1 MSTEAGAG
9 LREAAGVR
17 KSLWLRYAYAGPA
30 GDSPARPPP
39 RRGGRVLTAKLC
51 SLPQRRARAAWGSP
65 RIPVLQPEDRLS
77 HHPRRHSVTADGL
90 CHSRCRQRCERSRD
104 AIQRCT
110 LPCAHH
116 AIPSLPHTAR
126 QAVGILLPFG
136 TPELL
141 FRTRDRA
148 SFVGE
153 AAFPE
158 RGGGTERG
166 GPGRCEKALSAS
178 FSLLPSSIVPSP
190 ARLGAPSEKSSFP
203 SPPPSL
209 PPPPIIII
217 ITTISAPED
226 DTLTQDLK
234 RPCAFYCDLPVGTL
248 SPSRSSMER
257 RSESPCLRD
266 SPDRRSGSPDVKGPP
281 PVKVARLEQNGSP
294 MGARGRPNGAVAKA
308 LGGSLMIPVF
318 CVVEQL
324 DGSLEY
330 DNREEHAEFVLV
342 RKDVLFSQLV
352 ETALLALGY
361 SHSSAAQAQGIIKL
375 GRWNP
380 LPLSYVTDAP
390 DATVADML
398 QDVYHVVTLKIQL
411 QSCSK
416 LEDLPAEQ
424 WNHATVRNA
433 LKELLKEMNQSTL
446 AKECPLSQSM
456 ISSIV
461 NSTYYANVSATKCQE
476 FGRWYKKYK
485 KIKETLSENCVLGQR
500 PMHLPNMNQLASL
513 GKSNEQSPHSQIH
526 HSTPIRN
533 QVPALQPIMSPGL
546 LSPQLSPQ
554 LVRQQIAMA
563 HLINQQI
570 AVSRLLAH
578 QHPQAINQQFL
589 NHPPIPRAVKPEP
602 TNSSVEV
609 SPDIYQQVRD
619 ELKRASVSQA
629 VFARVAFN
637 RTQGLLSEILRKE
650 EDPRT
655 ASQSLLVNLR
665 AMQNF
670 LNLPEVERDRIY
682 QDERERSMNPNVS
695 MVSSASSSPSS
706 SRTPQAK
713 TSTPT
718 TDLPI
723 KVDGA
728 NVNITA
734 AIYDEIQQEMK
745 RAKVSQALFAKVA
758 ANKSQGWL
766 CELLRWKENPS
777 PENRTL
783 WENLCTIRRFL
794 NLPQHERDVI
804 YEEESRHHHSE
815 RMQHVVQ
822 LPPESVQVLH
832 RQQSQPAKE
841 SSPPRE
847 EAPPPP
853 PPTDDS
859 CAKKPR
865 SRTKI
870 SLEAL
875 GILQSF
881 IHDVGLYPDQE
892 AIHTLSAQLD
902 LPKHT
907 IIKFFQN
914 QRYHV
919 KHHGKLKEHLGSA
932 VDVAEYKDE
941 ELLTESEEND
951 SEEGSEEMYK
961 VEAEEENADKGKAAP
976 AEIDQR

>member
-1 MSTEAGAG
+1 M
-9 LREAAGVR
+9 
-17 KSLWLRYAYAGPA
+17 
-30 GDSPARPPP
+30 
-39 RRGGRVLTAKLC
+39 
-51 SLPQRRARAAWGSP
+51 
-65 RIPVLQPEDRLS
+65 
-77 HHPRRHSVTADGL
+77 
-90 CHSRCRQRCERSRD
+90 
-104 AIQRCT
+104 
-110 LPCAHH
+110 
-116 AIPSLPHTAR
+116 
-126 QAVGILLPFG
+126 
-136 TPELL
+136 
-141 FRTRDRA
+141 
-148 SFVGE
+148 
-153 AAFPE
+153 
-158 RGGGTERG
+158 
-166 GPGRCEKALSAS
+166 
-178 FSLLPSSIVPSP
+178 
-190 ARLGAPSEKSSFP
+190 
-203 SPPPSL
+203 
-209 PPPPIIII
+209 
-217 ITTISAPED
+217 
-226 DTLTQDLK
+226 
-234 RPCAFYCDLPVGTL
+234 
-248 SPSRSSMER
+248 SSMER
-257 RSESPCLRD
+257 KSESPSLRD
-266 SPDRRSGSPDVKGPP
+266 SPERRSSSPDVKGPP
-281 PVKVARLEQNGSP
+281 LVKVARLEQNGSP
-294 MGARGRPNGAVAKA
+294 AGARGRSNGSLTKP
-308 LGGSLMIPVF
+308 LGGLMIPVF

-324 DGSLEY
+324 EGSVDY
-330 DNREEHAEFVLV
+330 DSREEHSEFVLV
-342 RKDVLFSQLV
+342 RRDVLFSQLV

-361 SHSSAAQAQGIIKL
+361 SHSSAAQAQGIIKV
-375 GRWNP
+375 GKWNP
-380 LPLSYVTDAP
+380 LPLSFVTDAP

-433 LKELLKEMNQSTL
+433 LRELLKEMNQSTL

-461 NSTYYANVSATKCQE
+461 NSTYYANVSPTKCQE
-476 FGRWYKKYK
+476 FGRWFKKYK
-485 KIKETLSENCVLGQR
+485 KTKVERENLTDYCVLGQR
-500 PMHLPNMNQLASL
+500 PSHLPNINQLAAL
-513 GKSNEQSPHSQIH
+513 GKTNEQSAHNQLH
-526 HSTPIRN
+526 HSPPIRS
-533 QVPALQPIMSPGL
+533 QVPTLQPIMNPGL
-546 LSPQLSPQ
+546 LSPQLNPQ

-589 NHPPIPRAVKPEP
+589 NHPPIPRTVKPVEP

-637 RTQGLLSEILRKE
+637 RTQ
-650 EDPRT
+650 
-655 ASQSLLVNLR
+655 
-665 AMQNF
+665 
-670 LNLPEVERDRIY
+670 
-682 QDERERSMNPNVS
+682 
-695 MVSSASSSPSS
+695 
-706 SRTPQAK
+706 AK

-723 KVDGA
+723 KTEGA

-794 NLPQHERDVI
+794 NLTQHERDVV

-822 LPPESVQVLH
+822 LTPEPVQVLH

-847 EAPPPP
+847 EAQLPPA
-853 PPTDDS
+853 PTEDS
-859 CAKKPR
+859 CTKKPR

-875 GILQSF
+875 AILQSF

-919 KHHGKLKEHLGSA
+919 KHHGKLKEHLGTV
-932 VDVAEYKDE
+932 VDVAEYKDD

-951 SEEGSEEMYK
+951 SEEGSEEIYS
-961 VEAEEENADKGKAAP
+961 VEHGEENPEKNKTKP
-976 AEIDQR
+976 SEIDQR

>member
-1 MSTEAGAG
+1 
-9 LREAAGVR
+9 
-17 KSLWLRYAYAGPA
+17 
-30 GDSPARPPP
+30 
-39 RRGGRVLTAKLC
+39 
-51 SLPQRRARAAWGSP
+51 
-65 RIPVLQPEDRLS
+65 
-77 HHPRRHSVTADGL
+77 
-90 CHSRCRQRCERSRD
+90 
-104 AIQRCT
+104 
-110 LPCAHH
+110 
-116 AIPSLPHTAR
+116 
-126 QAVGILLPFG
+126 
-136 TPELL
+136 
-141 FRTRDRA
+141 
-148 SFVGE
+148 
-153 AAFPE
+153 
-158 RGGGTERG
+158 
-166 GPGRCEKALSAS
+166 
-178 FSLLPSSIVPSP
+178 
-190 ARLGAPSEKSSFP
+190 
-203 SPPPSL
+203 
-209 PPPPIIII
+209 
-217 ITTISAPED
+217 
-226 DTLTQDLK
+226 
-234 RPCAFYCDLPVGTL
+234 
-248 SPSRSSMER
+248 MER

-266 SPDRRSGSPDVKGPP
+266 SPDRGSGSPDVKGPP

-294 MGARGRPNGAVAKA
+294 MGTRGRPNGSVTKSV
-308 LGGSLMIPVF
+308 GGLMIPVF

-324 DGSLEY
+324 DTSLEY

-485 KIKETLSENCVLGQR
+485 KIKVERVERENLSDYCVLGQR
-500 PMHLPNMNQLASL
+500 PMHLPNINQLATL
-513 GKSNEQSPHSQIH
+513 GKTNEQSPHGQIH

-533 QVPALQPIMSPGL
+533 QVPTLQPIMSPGL

-637 RTQGLLSEILRKE
+637 RT
-650 EDPRT
+650 
-655 ASQSLLVNLR
+655 
-665 AMQNF
+665 
-670 LNLPEVERDRIY
+670 
-682 QDERERSMNPNVS
+682 
-695 MVSSASSSPSS
+695 
-706 SRTPQAK
+706 QAK

-822 LPPESVQVLH
+822 LTPEPVQVLH

-841 SSPPRE
+841 NTPPRE
-847 EAPPPP
+847 EAPPTPAE
-853 PPTDDS
+853 DS

-919 KHHGKLKEHLGSA
+919 KHHGKLKEHLGTV

-961 VEAEEENADKGKAAP
+961 VEPEEENPDKSKATP
-976 AEIDQR
+976 SEIDQR

>member
-1 MSTEAGAG
+1 
-9 LREAAGVR
+9 
-17 KSLWLRYAYAGPA
+17 
-30 GDSPARPPP
+30 
-39 RRGGRVLTAKLC
+39 
-51 SLPQRRARAAWGSP
+51 
-65 RIPVLQPEDRLS
+65 
-77 HHPRRHSVTADGL
+77 
-90 CHSRCRQRCERSRD
+90 
-104 AIQRCT
+104 
-110 LPCAHH
+110 
-116 AIPSLPHTAR
+116 
-126 QAVGILLPFG
+126 
-136 TPELL
+136 
-141 FRTRDRA
+141 
-148 SFVGE
+148 
-153 AAFPE
+153 
-158 RGGGTERG
+158 
-166 GPGRCEKALSAS
+166 
-178 FSLLPSSIVPSP
+178 
-190 ARLGAPSEKSSFP
+190 
-203 SPPPSL
+203 
-209 PPPPIIII
+209 
-217 ITTISAPED
+217 
-226 DTLTQDLK
+226 
-234 RPCAFYCDLPVGTL
+234 
-248 SPSRSSMER
+248 MER

-266 SPDRRSGSPDVKGPP
+266 SPDRGSGSPDVKGPP

-294 MGARGRPNGAVAKA
+294 MGTRGRPNGSVTKSV
-308 LGGSLMIPVF
+308 GGLMIPVF

-324 DGSLEY
+324 DTSLDY

-485 KIKETLSENCVLGQR
+485 KIKVERVERENLSDYCVLGQR
-500 PMHLPNMNQLASL
+500 PMHLPNINQLATL
-513 GKSNEQSPHSQIH
+513 GKTNEQSPHGQIH

-533 QVPALQPIMSPGL
+533 QVPTLQPIMSPGL

-637 RTQGLLSEILRKE
+637 RT
-650 EDPRT
+650 
-655 ASQSLLVNLR
+655 
-665 AMQNF
+665 
-670 LNLPEVERDRIY
+670 
-682 QDERERSMNPNVS
+682 
-695 MVSSASSSPSS
+695 
-706 SRTPQAK
+706 QAK

-822 LPPESVQVLH
+822 LTPEPVQVLH

-841 SSPPRE
+841 NTPPRE

-853 PPTDDS
+853 AEDS

-919 KHHGKLKEHLGSA
+919 KHHGKLKEHLGTV

-961 VEAEEENADKGKAAP
+961 VEPEEENPDKSKATP
-976 AEIDQR
+976 SEIDQR

>member
-1 MSTEAGAG
+1 
-9 LREAAGVR
+9 
-17 KSLWLRYAYAGPA
+17 
-30 GDSPARPPP
+30 
-39 RRGGRVLTAKLC
+39 
-51 SLPQRRARAAWGSP
+51 
-65 RIPVLQPEDRLS
+65 
-77 HHPRRHSVTADGL
+77 
-90 CHSRCRQRCERSRD
+90 
-104 AIQRCT
+104 
-110 LPCAHH
+110 
-116 AIPSLPHTAR
+116 
-126 QAVGILLPFG
+126 
-136 TPELL
+136 
-141 FRTRDRA
+141 
-148 SFVGE
+148 
-153 AAFPE
+153 
-158 RGGGTERG
+158 
-166 GPGRCEKALSAS
+166 
-178 FSLLPSSIVPSP
+178 
-190 ARLGAPSEKSSFP
+190 
-203 SPPPSL
+203 
-209 PPPPIIII
+209 
-217 ITTISAPED
+217 
-226 DTLTQDLK
+226 
-234 RPCAFYCDLPVGTL
+234 
-248 SPSRSSMER
+248 MER

-281 PVKVARLEQNGSP
+281 PAKVARLEQNGSP

-308 LGGSLMIPVF
+308 VGGLMIPVF

-485 KIKETLSENCVLGQR
+485 KIKVERVERENLSDYCVLGQR

-513 GKSNEQSPHSQIH
+513 GKTNEQSPHSQIH

-822 LPPESVQVLH
+822 LPPEPVQAEKQHISLLRFVTGQGGVGFYFEVDVSFEYIHSLSFFIAMFLFIYTHVLH

-853 PPTDDS
+853 PPTEDS

-961 VEAEEENADKGKAAP
+961 VEAEEENTEKSKAAP